1 VCLTKKF
8 NKKEYMKIYN
18 NLETT
23 KIRRKKIVEDFKEKY
38 GINYYTLRGRNY
50 RKNNPSYIS
59 NYQKKYRKTKFYKLY
74 RSSYCKNRRLNDV
87 NFAFLQNIRK
97 RIWSVLK
104 GYTKTDNTKN
114 IIGCSLEEL
123 KQYISSKFVY
133 GMNFDNY
140 GKWHLDHIKPC
151 ASFDLS
157 KPEEQQKCF
166 HYTNLQ
172 PLWAK
177 DNLTKGAKIN

>member
-1 VCLTKKF
+1 
-8 NKKEYMKIYN
+8 
-18 NLETT
+18 
-23 KIRRKKIVEDFKEKY
+23 
-38 GINYYTLRGRNY
+38 
-50 RKNNPSYIS
+50 
-59 NYQKKYRKTKFYKLY
+59 
-74 RSSYCKNRRLNDV
+74 
-87 NFAFLQNIRK
+87 
-97 RIWSVLK
+97 
-104 GYTKTDNTKN
+104 
-114 IIGCSLEEL
+114 
-123 KQYISSKFVY
+123 
-133 GMNFDNY
+133 MNFDNY